1 MSENAAT
8 KNAPV
13 KRSQLTETHTLA
25 VMVENKAGVLA
36 RVAGLFARRGFNIES
51 LAVAPTDDRFS
62 RITIVVDAVSAPID
76 QIKKQLDKLIDVVDI
91 VELSIE
97 DSALRE
103 MVLVRL
109 ELSDEAMVSVVEA
122 LVDGFSGSVLRVRGP
137 HMMLS
142 LSSRP
147 DDLDAFLE
155 KLQPFGIAE
164 LQRTGAI
171 AIPGI

>member
-1 MSENAAT
+1 MTNQT
-8 KNAPV
+8 V
-13 KRSQLTETHTLA
+13 KRSQLAETHTLA
-25 VMVENKAGVLA
+25 VLVENKAGVLA

-51 LAVAPTDDRFS
+51 LAVAPTDERFS
-62 RITIVVDAVSAPID
+62 RITIVVDAESAPID

-91 VELSIE
+91 AELSVE

-109 ELSDEAMVSVVEA
+109 ELTDEAKVAEVEQ
-122 LVDGFSGSVLRVRGP
+122 LVDGFSGSVIRVRGAS
-137 HMMLS
+137 MMLS

-147 DDLDAFLE
+147 DDLDSFLDT
-155 KLQPFGIAE
+155 LQPYGITA